1 VIVGTLSGPKVQ
13 QRSIH
18 EFGSQRN
25 TGDNFSA
32 NMDQRLS
39 VSRRRV
45 HEDILSNGSPEQ
57 QSRSMALLE
66 NRKVNLP
73 AAGIRKIESTQK
85 ITIPV
90 HQDLSRSSSMQLHH
104 TTAPIFQYHQGPSP
118 DPRDI
123 YPQFAH
129 QQQPRIYQDPYKRFH
144 PGHHHETTSLQ
155 DMHLGGPGPAQ
166 PYLPQQMPINSPAD
180 PFYQYY
186 LNQKLAHP
194 YQKAYSNAPYG
205 DVGNFQGSTEPTYSA
220 NPNPVYQTTHHDSK
234 ASTEF
239 QQYPDPNQSHYQ
251 NKFTMGEA
259 YRQQRQ
265 DPQNFQ
271 YTDMSSPK
279 TAPPGFGDYYRN
291 SQQPQFYG
299 GLPANLTQ
307 EEMLQQEQ
315 MIYMNDQKLL
325 AHQKLQ
331 NEMFHQN
338 PQTNTLTD
346 VDRPKRVAINF
357 ADLGNFFDEGEIEQ
371 MMDGSLYYVE
381 DTLPQPD
388 LGCWLPQPV
397 GGMKQNHRDA
407 ARELQPRSS
416 NALPDLQE
424 RDRKAKQAG
433 PVNCITKS

>member
-1 VIVGTLSGPKVQ
+1 VQ

-18 EFGSQRN
+18 DFGSQRN
-25 TGDNFSA
+25 TGDNVSA

-45 HEDILSNGSPEQ
+45 HEDILSNGSREQ

-66 NRKVNLP
+66 NRKANLR
-73 AAGIRKIESTQK
+73 AEGIRKSESTQE
-85 ITIPV
+85 ITMDPPD
-90 HQDLSRSSSMQLHH
+90 QNLSRSSSMQLNN
-104 TTAPIFQYHQGPSP
+104 TTAPKFQFHQGSSTH
-118 DPRDI
+118 PRDI

-129 QQQPRIYQDPYKRFH
+129 QQQPRIYQDPYKRFD

-155 DMHLGGPGPAQ
+155 DMHHGVPGPAQ
-166 PYLPQQMPINSPAD
+166 PYLPQQMPINSPVH
-180 PFYQYY
+180 PFYPCYP
-186 LNQKLAHP
+186 NQKMANG

-205 DVGNFQGSTEPTYSA
+205 DMGSSQGSTKPTYFA
-220 NPNPVYQTTHHDSK
+220 NPNPLYQTTHHDSK

-239 QQYPDPNQSHYQ
+239 QQYPNPSQSPYQ
-251 NKFTMGEA
+251 NKFAMGEA

-271 YTDMSSPK
+271 YTDISSHK
-279 TAPPGFGDYYRN
+279 TAPPGLGYYYGN
-291 SQQPQFYG
+291 CQQPQFYG
-299 GLPANLTQ
+299 GPPANSTQ

-315 MIYMNDQKLL
+315 MIYHNDQKLL

-331 NEMFHQN
+331 NEMFHQT

-346 VDRPKRVAINF
+346 VDRPKRVPINF

-371 MMDGSLYYVE
+371 MMDGSMYYVE
-381 DTLPQPD
+381 DTPPEPD
-388 LGCWLPQPV
+388 SDSGWWLQQPV
-397 GGMKQNHRDA
+397 GGMKQNLRDSP
-407 ARELQPRSS
+407 RGLQPRSS

-424 RDRKAKQAG
+424 RDKKAKQAG
-433 PVNCITKS
+433 PGNGITKS